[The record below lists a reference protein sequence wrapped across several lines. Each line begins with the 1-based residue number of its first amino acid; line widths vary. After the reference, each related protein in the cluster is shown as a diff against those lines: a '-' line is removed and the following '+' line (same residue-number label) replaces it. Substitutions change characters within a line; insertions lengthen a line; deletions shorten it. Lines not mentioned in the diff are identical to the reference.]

1 MDPSEMLKKA
11 SPLRIN
17 NVEFVGDK
25 GIEEL
30 ISNISVNYEEC
41 TKYDAYMAQ
50 DEEEEEEEV
59 EEVEEDVG
67 KTGDAGMGGIF
78 QNVKAGSRTNMTS
91 VEKLGKNETANSNS
105 RSNGKAH
112 KGSNNDVINSLRD
125 FIFKK
130 KMINDGQSG
139 KEANFGKPGRNV
151 FTNLNV
157 RKKRIMESSEESD
170 ENSHSVKKIID
181 YVKKKKKQRK
191 G

>member
-1 MDPSEMLKKA
+1 MGTPQMSKQA
-11 SPLRIN
+11 SPMQMN

-25 GIEEL
+25 GVEEL
-30 ISNISVNYEEC
+30 LSKISANYEEC

-50 DEEEEEEEV
+50 DDAEEEEDEE
-59 EEVEEDVG
+59 
-67 KTGDAGMGGIF
+67 AGEKGHASMGGSF
-78 QNVKAGSRTNMTS
+78 QNVKAGRGTKMANA
-91 VEKLGKNETANSNS
+91 EKLGKSERANSNS
-105 RSNGKAH
+105 RANGETH
-112 KGSNNDVINSLRD
+112 KGSNNAVMDNLRD

-130 KMINDGQSG
+130 KMTNDRQSG
-139 KEANFGKPGRNV
+139 KAASFGKPGRNV

-170 ENSHSVKKIID
+170 ENCHSVKKIID